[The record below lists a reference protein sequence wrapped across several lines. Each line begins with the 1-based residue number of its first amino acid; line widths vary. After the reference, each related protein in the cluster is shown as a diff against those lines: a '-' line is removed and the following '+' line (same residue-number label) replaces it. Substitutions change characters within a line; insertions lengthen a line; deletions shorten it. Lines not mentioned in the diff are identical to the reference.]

1 MSKLS
6 NELTMI
12 KLISNRKY
20 SINELSN
27 ILEVTPRMIRTYKSD
42 IEMSGFI
49 VETTMGPNGGYKIL
63 DEQQNDFLLVK
74 QTYKKMYIDFNN
86 AIKNKNKIEIEY
98 YNPDDSFT
106 NRIIEP
112 FDLSRYLD
120 NFVLFAY
127 CELKGDL
134 RQFKFNKI
142 KSYKI
147 LNVFYE

>member
-74 QTYKKMYIDFNN
+74 QTFKKMYLDFNT

-98 YNPDDSFT
+98 YNNDDSFT
-106 NRIIEP
+106 ERVIQPI
-112 FDLSRYLD
+112 DLSHYLD
-120 NFVLFAY
+120 SFILSAF

-147 LNVFYE
+147 LNIFYE